1 MEPAALALV
10 AATFLFIT
18 GAPCVMSLQL
28 PTMPIPTALTNLA
41 SVNGSNITLP
51 DIMYFPDDRGEPKPG
66 RINGWALAEPVKES
80 DVFFKLYTRAGPE
93 EGEVIPRG
101 DADALRNSTFN
112 ASAPTRVVIHGFIQS
127 SESNTV
133 QAIKDAYIANLDGNV
148 IAVDWSKISRNWLY
162 FVVKAQ
168 ADQVG
173 GLIAAF
179 VEFLVRVAGVD
190 VSDVHLSGYSLGAHV
205 AGIAGKNIRVLVG
218 KKAGRITGLDPAGP
232 LYSVLDRGSRLDRA
246 DANFVDVIHTCGGW
260 LGMGDPIGHVDFYPN
275 GGVLRQPGCSWDIG
289 GHSTMH
295 CTLQTARWH
304 LLARPLL
311 GVLRRVHPRKSLLL
325 WGLRHLRGLPPR
337 QLQRIAQGAHGTD
350 RAPQHQRKLLPQDSG
365 NATVRNGVKF
375 RGLNNRNFLH
385 I

>member
-275 GGVLRQPGCSWDIG
+275 GGVLRQPGCSWDIVLAG
-289 GHSTMH
+289 TCSHGRSWEYFVESIPGSRFSSGACATYVDYLRDNCNESPKVPMG
-295 CTLQTARWH
+295 QTA
-304 LLARPLL
+304 P
-311 GVLRRVHPRKSLLL
+311 PST
-325 WGLRHLRGLPPR
+325 RGSYYLKTAETPPY
-337 QLQRIAQGAHGTD
+337 AMG
-350 RAPQHQRKLLPQDSG
+350 
-365 NATVRNGVKF
+365 
-375 RGLNNRNFLH
+375 
-385 I
+385 